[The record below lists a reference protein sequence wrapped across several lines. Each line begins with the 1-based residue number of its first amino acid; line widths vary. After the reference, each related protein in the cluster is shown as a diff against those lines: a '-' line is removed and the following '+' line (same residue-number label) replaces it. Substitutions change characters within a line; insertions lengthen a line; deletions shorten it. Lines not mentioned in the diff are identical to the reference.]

1 MLGIIFFLLQRFLR
15 KELGPA
21 AWKQLFAE
29 AGIGPKMYLAENTY
43 PAEEA
48 IGLLQAAGRL
58 KGRSV
63 PDLVESFGYVIAPDL
78 LGLFRSL
85 IRPEWKTLDLLEN
98 VETMHTA
105 MRKRNPVADP
115 PVVQGL
121 RISET
126 EMQLTYTS
134 KRRLCTLAKGII
146 RGVAGLYGEDVEIV
160 EHSCMH
166 SGYLYCTFHVRI
178 VPRPLRPIAALEVTV
193 TRTPSGGVA
202 LTEGSNPWAALSSS
216 HARLADVGIPETKEL
231 PSRIVQYRILGQLGA
246 GGMGVVYLAEDEMLG
261 RQVAIKLM
269 LPAVAALPENRDR
282 FLREARS
289 MAALSNDHVVPVYQ
303 VGHHEDR
310 PFIVMPWLRGKTL
323 EQHLVGPD
331 VLTHAEVARIGR
343 EIALG
348 LAAAHEAGLVHRDI
362 KPSNIWLEEPGRRVK
377 ILDFGI
383 ARSDDRV
390 GRLTQTGMML
400 GTPLYMSPEQAAGEP
415 VDGRSDLFSLGA
427 ILYRMCSG
435 RTPFQGD
442 LIMALL
448 RSIAVETPR
457 PLAEV
462 NPNIPSA
469 LAEIVMHLLAKDPAD
484 RPASAIA
491 TAEAFLALPPD
502 SDITDAGS
510 PRTLDWR

>member
-1 MLGIIFFLLQRFLR
+1 MLGIIFFLLQRFLQ
-15 KELGPA
+15 KELGTA
-21 AWKQLFAE
+21 AWNRLFAE
-29 AGIGPKMYLAENTY
+29 AGLVPRMYLAEETY
-43 PAEEA
+43 PDEEA

-58 KGRSV
+58 TGRPI
-63 PDLVESFGYVIAPDL
+63 PDLVESFGYAIAPDL

-105 MRKRNPVADP
+105 MRNRNPLADP

-121 RISET
+121 RISEN
-126 EMQLTYTS
+126 EMQLTYNS
-134 KRRLCTLAKGII
+134 KRQLCTVAKGII
-146 RGVAGLYGEDVEIV
+146 RGVAGIYGEDVEIV

-166 SGYLYCTFHVRI
+166 SGYLYCTFRVAI
-178 VPRPLRPIAALEVTV
+178 VPRPVADLDITQLQPS
-193 TRTPSGGVA
+193 SGGMAVEEA
-202 LTEGSNPWAALSSS
+202 SNPWASLSSS
-216 HARLADVGIPETKEL
+216 YARPSAVAVSEIKEL
-231 PSRIVQYRILGQLGA
+231 PSRIMQYRILGELGA

-261 RQVAIKLM
+261 RQVAIKHM
-269 LPAVAALPENRDR
+269 LPAVAALPENRER
-282 FLREARS
+282 FLHEARS
-289 MAALSNDHVVPVYQ
+289 MAALSNDHVVSVYQ
-303 VGHHEDR
+303 VGHHADR
-310 PFIVMPWLRGKTL
+310 PFIVMPWLRGRTL
-323 EQHLVGPD
+323 EQHLIVPD
-331 VLTHAEVARIGR
+331 VLTHVEVVRIGR

-400 GTPLYMSPEQAAGEP
+400 GTPLYMSPEQAAGES

-435 RTPFQGD
+435 RTPFQGE

-448 RSIAVETPR
+448 RSIAVDTPR

-462 NPNIPSA
+462 NPNIPAA
-469 LAEIVMHLLAKDPAD
+469 LAKIIMHLLAKNPAD

-491 TAEAFLALPPD
+491 TAEALLALPPD
-502 SDITDAGS
+502 SEGTMAEPG
-510 PRTLDWR
+510 